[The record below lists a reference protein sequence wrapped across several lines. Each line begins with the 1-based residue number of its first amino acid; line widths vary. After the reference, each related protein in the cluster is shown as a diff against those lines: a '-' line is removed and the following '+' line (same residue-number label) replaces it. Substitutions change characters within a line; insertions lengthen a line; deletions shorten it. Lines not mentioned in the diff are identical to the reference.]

1 MTDFLSALPAP
12 LPLYILL
19 ELPDL
24 ETLYAAVLASPHLY
38 AVFNLSAQRIF
49 RTILPRSLPDEL
61 ASPVLIYISDHR
73 KTLSTF
79 EMLRLN
85 SSLARIR
92 IKTDRRPDSLLFG
105 TNARIFE
112 NFGFGFWYEERL
124 IDELWLNCR
133 GCHVGNPQPKIDWN
147 NLPHNYCTASD
158 EHFRPLKLYQQ
169 QVEREQ
175 QGWHR

>member
-12 LPLYILL
+12 LPLYVLL

-24 ETLYAAVLASPHLY
+24 KALYAAVLASPRLQSQR
-38 AVFNLSAQRIF
+38 ATDLQDDNLPESG
-49 RTILPRSLPDEL
+49 
-61 ASPVLIYISDHR
+61 HR
-73 KTLSTF
+73 KRLSTF

-92 IKTDRRPDSLLFG
+92 IKTDRRPDGRLFG

-133 GCHVGNPQPKIDWN
+133 GYRVGDPQPKIDWN